1 MHSDNQQFA
10 KRTLHDA
17 VELPAFKPRFIPINN
32 CFELKLSSID
42 DFWCDNSGFKS
53 TTCFGEL

>member
-17 VELPAFKPRFIPINN
+17 VELPAFKPRFILINN
-32 CFELKLSSID
+32 CFECLD
-42 DFWCDNSGFKS
+42 DLWCDNSCFRS
-53 TTCFGEL
+53 TVCFGEL